1 MLDLLIVSCASLL
14 AGLIDAIVG
23 GGGKWYRHIRP
34 APWLAEFW
42 G

>member
-23 GGGKWYRHIRP
+23 GGGLVLVPSKV
-34 APWLAEFW
+34 AGGMA